1 MYVGIYVCI
10 YVFMYVCMYV
20 CMYICMYVRTYIRIH
35 IYVSSLIYLI
45 FRSVFSDYGTVLF
58 ISSLEHTPD
67 GRSLITTMGERRF
80 QVLERTS
87 IDGYAVA
94 KIQFI
99 ADQLVEGEEQIS
111 ESMNINY
118 TMNINDLFVLVSLR
132 SLQESVFQHSMSW
145 LNALPFFSRVS
156 YIPWSFFFLHIPLC
170 LVITSCTLVC
180 RHPLSCQPLILPCC
194 LPQLLIMQNS
204 CSPPPPIEPV
214 PENCPDGPAWV
225 WWFLSCVPISSQRKM
240 RFLCCTS
247 LRERLIMLRESLPV
261 PEPNIT

>member
-1 MYVGIYVCI
+1 MW
-10 YVFMYVCMYV
+10 VCMYV
-20 CMYICMYVRTYIRIH
+20 CMYICMYLCMYVCIFVCMYVH
-35 IYVSSLIYLI
+35 IYVFISMYPLLSIY
-45 FRSVFSDYGTVLF
+45 RSVFSDYGTVLF

-80 QVLERTS
+80 QVLERSS

-118 TMNINDLFVLVSLR
+118 TMNINNLFVLVSLR
-132 SLQESVFQHSMSW
+132 SLQESVFQHSMTW

-170 LVITSCTLVC
+170 SVIPSCSLVSC
-180 RHPLSCQPLILPCC
+180 HHLIFPCC